1 VISRATPAFWRAMR
15 MLSVSDQKAARRAHR
30 LFLQDPSHNSLRFK
44 KLAGRDNLW
53 SVRVT
58 ISIRAVG
65 HRDGGHRDAD
75 TIIWV
80 WIGPHGEFDSKFC

>member
-1 VISRATPAFWRAMR
+1 MISRATPAFWRAMR
-15 MLSVSDQKAARRAHR
+15 MLSVPDQKTARRAHR
-30 LFLQDPSHNSLRFK
+30 LFLQDPSHNPLRFK
-44 KLAGRDNLW
+44 KLGGHDNLW

-65 HRDGGHRDAD
+65 HRDGD

-80 WIGPHGEFDSKFC
+80 WIGPHGEFDSKFG

>member
-1 VISRATPAFWRAMR
+1 MISRATPAFWRSLR
-15 MLSVSDQKAARRAHR
+15 MLNVLDQKAARRAHR

-44 KLAGRDNLW
+44 KLGGYDNLW

-65 HRDGGHRDAD
+65 HRDGN

-80 WIGPHGEFDSKFC
+80 WIGPHGEFDSKFG